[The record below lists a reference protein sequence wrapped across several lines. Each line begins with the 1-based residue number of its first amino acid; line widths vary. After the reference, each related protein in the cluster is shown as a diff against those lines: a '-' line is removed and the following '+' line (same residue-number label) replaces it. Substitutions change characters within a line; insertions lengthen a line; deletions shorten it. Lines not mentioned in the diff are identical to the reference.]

1 MRANLIRRR
10 QRSGQ
15 AGVTMIELMI
25 AGVVM
30 VVGFLGMMI
39 LITTAIATNNRNKM
53 DTNATLAAQ
62 MVFEEIRSDIA
73 TGASPTL
80 TDCGGNT
87 WTIGVGSNT
96 VGSTTGATLN
106 GANIDF
112 TAAKVTDYSMDYK
125 VCTANGGQA
134 TYDVRW
140 NVQTLTSGASLV
152 TVGAKARGASS
163 DLKYFALPVT
173 LRGIAGS

>member
-1 MRANLIRRR
+1 MKRESI
-10 QRSGQ
+10 QRGSGQ

-25 AGVVM
+25 AGMVM

-62 MVFEEIRSDIA
+62 MVFEEIRADLA

-80 TDCGGNT
+80 ADCGGNT

-96 VGSTTGATLN
+96 VGSNTGAPLS
-106 GANIDF
+106 GSDIDF
-112 TAAKVTDYSMDYK
+112 SAATVTNYSMQYK

-140 NVQTLTSGASLV
+140 NVQTLSTGVSLV
-152 TVGAKARGASS
+152 TVGAKPLGASS
-163 DLKYFALPVT
+163 DLKYFALPVM

>member
-1 MRANLIRRR
+1 MQRTLIGRKRARR
-10 QRSGQ
+10 QS
-15 AGVTMIELMI
+15 GVTMIELMI
-25 AGVVM
+25 AGMVM

-62 MVFEEIRSDIA
+62 MVFEEVRSDIA

-80 TDCGGNT
+80 TDCGGNS

-96 VGSTTGATLN
+96 VGAVMGAPLN

-112 TAAKVTDYSMDYK
+112 TATPVTNYSMQYK

-140 NVQTLTSGASLV
+140 NVQTLTTGASLV
-152 TVGAKARGASS
+152 TVGAKPVGASS
-163 DLKYFALPVT
+163 DLKYFALPVP

>member
-1 MRANLIRRR
+1 METGMIRRR
-10 QRSGQ
+10 RVRGQ

-80 TDCGGNT
+80 TDCGGT
-87 WTIGVGSNT
+87 SWTIGVGSNT
-96 VGSTTGATLN
+96 VGSNTGATLS
-106 GANIDF
+106 GASIDF
-112 TAAKVTDYSMDYK
+112 TASKVTNYSMSYQ

-140 NVQTLTSGASLV
+140 NVQTLTGGVSLV
-152 TVGAKARGASS
+152 TVGAKPVGASS

>member
-1 MRANLIRRR
+1 MRANLIRRKK
-10 QRSGQ
+10 RSGQ

-62 MVFEEIRSDIA
+62 MVFEEVRSNIA

-87 WTIGVGSNT
+87 WTIGVGS
-96 VGSTTGATLN
+96 TTIGTSMGAPLN
-106 GANIDF
+106 GGDIDF
-112 TAAKVTDYSMDYK
+112 GQSKVTNYSMDY
-125 VCTANGGQA
+125 
-134 TYDVRW
+134 
-140 NVQTLTSGASLV
+140 
-152 TVGAKARGASS
+152 
-163 DLKYFALPVT
+163 
-173 LRGIAGS
+173 

>member
-1 MRANLIRRR
+1 
-10 QRSGQ
+10 
-15 AGVTMIELMI
+15 MIELMI

-53 DTNATLAAQ
+53 DTNATLVAQ

-73 TGASPTL
+73 TGASPTI

-96 VGSTTGATLN
+96 LGSTTGAPLTGSL
-106 GANIDF
+106 IDF
-112 TAAKVTDYSMDYK
+112 SAATVTNYHMDYK

-140 NVQTLTSGASLV
+140 TVQTLTGGASLV
-152 TVGAKARGASS
+152 TVGSKPKGASS

-173 LRGIAGS
+173 LRGIAGA

>member
-1 MRANLIRRR
+1 MRMTLRRRR
-10 QRSGQ
+10 QLRSESGI
-15 AGVTMIELMI
+15 TMIELMI
-25 AGVVM
+25 AGMVM

-96 VGSTTGATLN
+96 VGATMGATLS
-106 GANIDF
+106 GSDIDF
-112 TAAKVTDYSMDYK
+112 T
-125 VCTANGGQA
+125 
-134 TYDVRW
+134 
-140 NVQTLTSGASLV
+140 
-152 TVGAKARGASS
+152 
-163 DLKYFALPVT
+163 
-173 LRGIAGS
+173 